1 MMHALVWVHL
11 LAAVVWIG
19 GMVFLSL
26 VLVPILK
33 HEPFA
38 AQRGALIRTVGL
50 RFRFVVW
57 VAICVLLATGP
68 LLALGRSL
76 PLADPA
82 AWPSVFAI
90 KLSLVAFL
98 LALTVAHD
106 FWLGPRLSLILRKP
120 DASRTDHE
128 RRLVAWASWLP
139 RLSLLIALA
148 VLASAVA
155 LARW

>member
-1 MMHALVWVHL
+1 MTVVLVWLHL

-33 HEPFA
+33 QEPFA
-38 AQRGALIRTVGL
+38 SLRGALIRAAAL

-57 VAICVLLATGP
+57 VAISVLLMTGP
-68 LLALGRSL
+68 LLALNRGL

-82 AWPSVFAI
+82 AWPSVLAV
-90 KLSLVAFL
+90 KMTLVAFL

-106 FWLGPRLSLILRKP
+106 FWLGPRLSLILKKP
-120 DASRTDHE
+120 DASRSDYE

-148 VLASAVA
+148 VLAAAVV